1 MGNVQTRN
9 FDAKCIP
16 QRRGSMY
23 WSFRYSSTRR
33 NRDAKTMTVF
43 NSKMPISEWL
53 DLLDLRE
60 YENIF
65 QAYSCVDDLM
75 DLDDAELK
83 EMGVRSG
90 EHRSKMLSSLVR
102 VQAKRRQSVNIEAS
116 RNSSSS
122 PLQLKRKNSCPAIRM
137 SRGSILEPDLD
148 KSILRNSKKENR
160 PKVNSPEEKRRFT
173 FGEAD
178 IIYEELRRRNSTSSD
193 KVETK
198 PEDSIQNTTT
208 TTTPSTANMDNESS
222 SSGVG
227 GGGGNTGS
235 FSQTSSLIGAT
246 LPPTNEQQE
255 VMALKKALEWEL
267 SLDSRDLRSHA
278 WYHGPLPR
286 QRAEE
291 IVQREGDFLIRD
303 CTSQPDNYVL
313 TCRTKTSVLHF
324 VINKILVQP
333 ETVYERVQYQF
344 EEDAFDAIPDLIT
357 FYVGSGKPISLA
369 SGARIQ
375 YPCNRHYPLSFY
387 GHKIVG
393 NHLHSQMLAGL
404 RGVSPLNS
412 PLAANAGFR
421 FTGTPMN
428 AQQQQQQQS
437 HNILQHQQSLPTSIG
452 GGGGHMAKQP
462 DSPMSS
468 PPRNKIYPAPR
479 LPSKKQRS
487 QSLTPAQAIV
497 VSNIKN
503 AEAGNSADG
512 MIQGGASSNGE
523 NGFSTNGAMAVRR
536 FNQLEKSNS
545 GCGSPNDGGGG
556 VQLHNHLEN
565 LSIHGKIPANGFQ
578 TIARCT
584 MGDVGE
590 HPHAKFTTHS
600 LPRPATNSF
609 RGNLNRTSSLA
620 RDFNVDASANM
631 FSSLEISKIPEL
643 PEKPPSPPPKP
654 NRNNGGGSISSLAR
668 LPKDVG
674 GGGGVILDQQYP
686 LQRQGG
692 GMAGI
697 YQLSG
702 SDSGN
707 GSGDSMPG
715 DMNEFIM
722 HRGVIIKN
730 PRFMSSSA
738 SSATLKSLSEFDV
751 QAAEDLLFTLQ
762 IPEYKPVSKF
772 DVENFSTLL
781 LPSVEN
787 RPLDGDALNTFKMM
801 LLETGPKMLAE
812 HITRIDIGLLIEAPT
827 ASLAEA
833 ETQNA
838 NDKRN
843 NLDCCGL
850 ELLTLP
856 QGKIFRQDLIER
868 TQCLKLMVA
877 VTILTC
883 QTDLD
888 RAELLSKWIQVAVE
902 TKTAL
907 GNLFGFSSIMLGL
920 CMPQIQK
927 LDSAWHLL
935 RQKYTDDAFM
945 FEAKLRPTLISMNE
959 CSNPQAPNTTV
970 PYVLLYALLKDR
982 SVMDILNFNSS
993 TEKSSL
999 YTMCITS
1006 WESKAD
1012 DFGMYINYAH
1022 LDSSRNFLNSLKLY
1036 RKNAKIMLEE
1046 SISRMDELLSDAFR
1060 TEFHIKFLWG
1070 SKGATATADDRH
1082 SKLEKVLAL
1091 MADKFCNADSNGST
1105 NTA

>member
-1 MGNVQTRN
+1 MGNVQTRHM
-9 FDAKCIP
+9 DAKGMAH
-16 QRRGSMY
+16 RRGSIY
-23 WSFRYSSTRR
+23 WNFRYSTMRR
-33 NRDAKTMTVF
+33 KDANTMMVF
-43 NSKMPISEWL
+43 NSKISIKEWL
-53 DLLDLRE
+53 EFLDLQQ
-60 YENIF
+60 YESNF
-65 QAYSCVDDLM
+65 SMYNCVEDIL
-75 DLDDAELK
+75 DLDDADLRLK
-83 EMGVRSG
+83 GVRDP

-102 VQAKRRQSVNIEAS
+102 VQAKRRISMNIDDVS
-116 RNSSSS
+116 KQIS
-122 PLQLKRKNSCPAIRM
+122 PTLQRRKNSCPPMYLAECT
-137 SRGSILEPDLD
+137 SLFDTQQSL
-148 KSILRNSKKENR
+148 KRNSYQRGTLTPNAKSPVDKK
-160 PKVNSPEEKRRFT
+160 RFT
-173 FGEAD
+173 FDETD
-178 IIYEELRRRNSTSSD
+178 TIYEELKPRDNNSDNPSNDSD
-193 KVETK
+193 TK
-198 PEDSIQNTTT
+198 IEDIT
-208 TTTPSTANMDNESS
+208 MDNDSMNS
-222 SSGVG
+222 
-227 GGGGNTGS
+227 GS
-235 FSQTSSLIGAT
+235 FNQPTSLMGSI

-255 VMALKKALEWEL
+255 ALALKKALEWEL

-303 CTSQPDNYVL
+303 CTSQPHNYVL
-313 TCRTKTSVLHF
+313 TCRSNGAVLHF

-333 ETVYERVQYQF
+333 ETVYERIQYQF

-369 SGARIQ
+369 SGALIQ
-375 YPCNRHYPLSFY
+375 YPCNRNYPLSFY

-393 NHLHSQMLAGL
+393 NQLHSQMLAGL
-404 RGVSPLNS
+404 RGPSPLNS

-421 FTGTPMN
+421 FGGMTCSGIG
-428 AQQQQQQQS
+428 QQQQM
-437 HNILQHQQSLPTSIG
+437 HGMLQHQQSLPTSIG
-452 GGGGHMAKQP
+452 QP
-462 DSPMSS
+462 IMQQQSPMSS
-468 PPRNKIYPAPR
+468 PPRGKLNTAPR

-497 VSNIKN
+497 VSNMKN

-512 MIQGGASSNGE
+512 VIQSSTGMDAIVSSGSMNQLNQANGQ
-523 NGFSTNGAMAVRR
+523 GYRPDIRR
-536 FNQLEKSNS
+536 FSQFEKSNS
-545 GCGSPNDGGGG
+545 ICGSPNET
-556 VQLHNHLEN
+556 QLHSHLEN
-565 LSIHGKIPANGFQ
+565 LNMHGKIPTNGFQ

-584 MGDVGE
+584 ANDMVDN
-590 HPHAKFTTHS
+590 HIKFTTHS
-600 LPRPATNSF
+600 LPRPATNNF
-609 RGNLNRTSSLA
+609 RNNLNRTSSLA
-620 RDFNVDASANM
+620 RDFNADSSASM

-654 NRNNGGGSISSLAR
+654 NRNAGQTGSLSRPNKEPSGLE
-668 LPKDVG
+668 
-674 GGGGVILDQQYP
+674 QQYP
-686 LQRQGG
+686 LQRQG

-730 PRFMSSSA
+730 PRFMTTSMSSV
-738 SSATLKSLSEFDV
+738 TLKSLSEFDV
-751 QAAEDLLFTLQ
+751 EAAEDQLFTLE
-762 IPEYKPVSKF
+762 IPSFKGTSKF

-781 LPSVEN
+781 LPSCEN
-787 RPLDGDALNTFKMM
+787 NPLDGDALNTFKIM

-812 HITRIDIGLLIEAPT
+812 HITRIDIGLLIEEPN
-827 ASLAEA
+827 SEP
-833 ETQNA
+833 ESES
-838 NDKRN
+838 N
-843 NLDCCGL
+843 NYNNIFDYSGL
-850 ELLTLP
+850 EMLTLP
-856 QGKIFRQDLIER
+856 QGKIFRKDIVER

-888 RAELLSKWIQVAVE
+888 RAEILSKWIQVAVE

-907 GNLFGFSSIMLGL
+907 GNLFGFSTIMLGL

-927 LDSAWHLL
+927 LTSAWHLL

-945 FEAKLRPTLISMNE
+945 FEAKLRPTLTSMNE

-970 PYVLLYALLKDR
+970 PHVLLYALLMDR
-982 SVMDILNFNSS
+982 PVFDILNFNST

-999 YTMCITS
+999 YNMCITS
-1006 WESKAD
+1006 WESRAD

-1022 LDSSRNFLNSLKLY
+1022 LDSSRSFLNNLEMY
-1036 RKNAKIMLEE
+1036 RKNSKIILEE
-1046 SISRMDELLSDAFR
+1046 SISRLDELLSDAFR

-1070 SKGATATADDRH
+1070 SKGATATAEDRH

-1091 MADKFCNADSNGST
+1091 MADRFCNPDNGT
-1105 NTA
+1105 TTTA

>member
-1 MGNVQTRN
+1 MDSESLNSGN
-9 FDAKCIP
+9 
-16 QRRGSMY
+16 
-23 WSFRYSSTRR
+23 
-33 NRDAKTMTVF
+33 F
-43 NSKMPISEWL
+43 NQP
-53 DLLDLRE
+53 
-60 YENIF
+60 
-65 QAYSCVDDLM
+65 
-75 DLDDAELK
+75 
-83 EMGVRSG
+83 
-90 EHRSKMLSSLVR
+90 SSL
-102 VQAKRRQSVNIEAS
+102 
-116 RNSSSS
+116 
-122 PLQLKRKNSCPAIRM
+122 M
-137 SRGSILEPDLD
+137 
-148 KSILRNSKKENR
+148 
-160 PKVNSPEEKRRFT
+160 
-173 FGEAD
+173 
-178 IIYEELRRRNSTSSD
+178 
-193 KVETK
+193 
-198 PEDSIQNTTT
+198 
-208 TTTPSTANMDNESS
+208 
-222 SSGVG
+222 
-227 GGGGNTGS
+227 
-235 FSQTSSLIGAT
+235 GAV

-255 VMALKKALEWEL
+255 ALALKKALEWEL

-313 TCRTKTSVLHF
+313 TCRTKTAVLHF

-333 ETVYERVQYQF
+333 ETVYERIQYQF

-375 YPCNRHYPLSFY
+375 YPCNRTYPLSFY

-393 NHLHSQMLAGL
+393 NQLHSQMLAGL
-404 RGVSPLNS
+404 RGPSPLNS
-412 PLAANAGFR
+412 PLAANASFR
-421 FTGTPMN
+421 FGGMTTSAN
-428 AQQQQQQQS
+428 HQQQPAA
-437 HNILQHQQSLPTSIG
+437 HAVLQHQQSLPTTIG
-452 GGGGHMAKQP
+452 QP
-462 DSPMSS
+462 IMQQQHSPMSS
-468 PPRNKIYPAPR
+468 PPRGKLYTAPR

-512 MIQGGASSNGE
+512 VIQNSGSNPADNMANGGSMNQLNQVNGH
-523 NGFSTNGAMAVRR
+523 GFRPDNRR
-536 FNQLEKSNS
+536 FSQFEKSNS
-545 GCGSPNDGGGG
+545 VCGSPNET
-556 VQLHNHLEN
+556 QLHSHLEN
-565 LSIHGKIPANGFQ
+565 LNMHGKIPTNGFQ

-584 MGDVGE
+584 ANDMIDNHV
-590 HPHAKFTTHS
+590 KFTTHS
-600 LPRPATNSF
+600 LPRPATNAF
-609 RGNLNRTSSLA
+609 RNNLNRTSSLA
-620 RDFNVDASANM
+620 RDFNADNSVSM

-654 NRNNGGGSISSLAR
+654 NRNGIQPPNVIRPSKEGSISGLE
-668 LPKDVG
+668 
-674 GGGGVILDQQYP
+674 QQYP
-686 LQRQGG
+686 LQRQG

-730 PRFMSSSA
+730 PRFMTTSMSSV
-738 SSATLKSLSEFDV
+738 TLKSLSEFDV
-751 QAAEDLLFTLQ
+751 EAAEEQLFTLE
-762 IPEYKPVSKF
+762 IPDFKPVSKF

-781 LPSVEN
+781 LPSCEN
-787 RPLDGDALNTFKMM
+787 KPLDGDALNTFKIM

-812 HITRIDIGLLIEAPT
+812 HITRIDIGLLIEEPHRDPESDT
-827 ASLAEA
+827 
-833 ETQNA
+833 
-838 NDKRN
+838 N
-843 NLDCCGL
+843 NECNVLECSGL
-850 ELLTLP
+850 EMLTLP
-856 QGKIFRQDLIER
+856 QGKIFRNDLIER
-868 TQCLKLMVA
+868 TQCMKLMVA

-888 RAELLSKWIQVAVE
+888 RAEILSKWIQVAVE

-907 GNLFGFSSIMLGL
+907 GNLFGFSTIMLGL

-927 LDSAWHLL
+927 LNSAWHLL

-970 PYVLLYALLKDR
+970 PHVLLYALLKDR
-982 SVMDILNFNSS
+982 PVIDILNFNNTS
-993 TEKSSL
+993 EKSSL
-999 YTMCITS
+999 YNMCITS

-1022 LDSSRNFLNSLKLY
+1022 LDSSRNFLNNLKLY
-1036 RKNAKIMLEE
+1036 RKNSKMILEE
-1046 SISRMDELLSDAFR
+1046 SISRLDELLSDAFR

-1091 MADKFCNADSNGST
+1091 MADKFCSADNGST
-1105 NTA
+1105 ATA

>member
-1 MGNVQTRN
+1 MGNVQTRHL
-9 FDAKCIP
+9 DAKGMAH
-16 QRRGSMY
+16 RRGSIY
-23 WSFRYSSTRR
+23 WNFRYSTMRR
-33 NRDAKTMTVF
+33 KDANTMMVF
-43 NSKMPISEWL
+43 NSKISIKEWL
-53 DLLDLRE
+53 EFLDLQQ
-60 YENIF
+60 YETNF
-65 QAYSCVDDLM
+65 SMYNCVADILDLEDA
-75 DLDDAELK
+75 DLRLK
-83 EMGVRSG
+83 GVRNP

-102 VQAKRRQSVNIEAS
+102 VQAKRRISMNIDDV
-116 RNSSSS
+116 SSQISP
-122 PLQLKRKNSCPAIRM
+122 PLQRRKNSCPPMYLAEY
-137 SRGSILEPDLD
+137 SNLFDSTQSL
-148 KSILRNSKKENR
+148 KRNSYQRGTITPNTKSPVDKK
-160 PKVNSPEEKRRFT
+160 RFT
-173 FGEAD
+173 FDETD
-178 IIYEELRRRNSTSSD
+178 TIYEELKTRDNNIDNPTN
-193 KVETK
+193 
-198 PEDSIQNTTT
+198 DSATQILDVT
-208 TTTPSTANMDNESS
+208 MDNDSLNS
-222 SSGVG
+222 
-227 GGGGNTGS
+227 GS
-235 FSQTSSLIGAT
+235 FNQPTSFMGAI

-255 VMALKKALEWEL
+255 ALALKKALEWEL

-291 IVQREGDFLIRD
+291 IVQRDGDFLIRD

-313 TCRTKTSVLHF
+313 TCRTKVAVLHF
-324 VINKILVQP
+324 VMNKILVQP
-333 ETVYERVQYQF
+333 DTVYERIQYQF

-357 FYVGSGKPISLA
+357 FYVGCGKPISLA

-375 YPCNRHYPLSFY
+375 YPCNRTYPLSFY

-393 NHLHSQMLAGL
+393 NQLHSQMLAGL
-404 RGVSPLNS
+404 RGPSPLNS

-421 FTGTPMN
+421 FGGMTTSGFN
-428 AQQQQQQQS
+428 QQQPS
-437 HNILQHQQSLPTSIG
+437 HGMLHHQQSLPTAIG
-452 GGGGHMAKQP
+452 QP
-462 DSPMSS
+462 MMQQQSPMSS
-468 PPRNKIYPAPR
+468 PPRGKLNTAPR
-479 LPSKKQRS
+479 LPCKKQRS

-512 MIQGGASSNGE
+512 VIQGGCCGGSAMDNVGNCGSMNQLNQANGHGYRPE
-523 NGFSTNGAMAVRR
+523 ARR
-536 FNQLEKSNS
+536 FSQFEKSNIV
-545 GCGSPNDGGGG
+545 CGSPNET
-556 VQLHNHLEN
+556 QLHSHLEN
-565 LSIHGKIPANGFQ
+565 LNMHGKIPTNGFQ

-584 MGDVGE
+584 ANELVENHM
-590 HPHAKFTTHS
+590 KFTTHS
-600 LPRPATNSF
+600 LPRPATNAF
-609 RGNLNRTSSLA
+609 RNNLNRTSSLA
-620 RDFNVDASANM
+620 RDFNNDSSASM

-654 NRNNGGGSISSLAR
+654 NRNGGQAPC
-668 LPKDVG
+668 LPRPNKEVSG
-674 GGGGVILDQQYP
+674 LDQQYP
-686 LQRQGG
+686 LQRQAN
-692 GMAGI
+692 MAGI

-730 PRFMSSSA
+730 PRFMTTSVSSI
-738 SSATLKSLSEFDV
+738 TLKSLSEFDV
-751 QAAEDLLFTLQ
+751 EAAEDQLFTLE
-762 IPEYKPVSKF
+762 IPDFKPTSKF

-781 LPSVEN
+781 LPSCEN
-787 RPLDGDALNTFKMM
+787 KPLDGDALNTFKIM

-812 HITRIDIGLLIEAPT
+812 HITRIDIGLLIEEPN
-827 ASLAEA
+827 SEPES
-833 ETQNA
+833 ETDNEC
-838 NDKRN
+838 NV
-843 NLDCCGL
+843 LECSGL
-850 ELLTLP
+850 ETLTLP
-856 QGKIFRQDLIER
+856 QGKIFRNDLIER
-868 TQCLKLMVA
+868 TQCMKLMVA

-907 GNLFGFSSIMLGL
+907 GNLFGFSTIMLGL

-927 LDSAWHLL
+927 LSSAWHLL

-970 PYVLLYALLKDR
+970 PHVLLYALLKDR
-982 SVMDILNFNSS
+982 PVIDILNFNNTS
-993 TEKSSL
+993 EKSSL
-999 YTMCITS
+999 YNMCITS

-1022 LDSSRNFLNSLKLY
+1022 LDSSRNFLNNLKLF
-1036 RKNAKIMLEE
+1036 RKNSKIILEE
-1046 SISRMDELLSDAFR
+1046 SISRLDELLSDAFR

-1091 MADKFCNADSNGST
+1091 MADKFCNADNGST
-1105 NTA
+1105 TTA